1 MTETWLKDWLKDPE
15 AIYRLS
21 FERVRTETDV
31 SALAPEL
38 HALAYRLV
46 HSCAR
51 PEIVADIAASD
62 GAVAAGVAAL
72 KAGAPVIAD
81 SRMTA
86 AGITRAFLPKENA
99 VVCILDEESLG
110 DAAKAGDTTRSAA
123 GIDCVKDRLQGA
135 VVAVGNAPT
144 ALFRLIEIARGR
156 EAALPALVLGFPVGF
171 VGAAEAKDALIA
183 SDLPFVTL
191 KGRFGGSALAAAA
204 VNALALAARGAS

>member
-1 MTETWLKDWLKDPE
+1 VTEPWLKDAD

-21 FERVRTETDV
+21 FERAHAETDV
-31 SALAPEL
+31 SKLAPEL

-51 PEIVADIAASD
+51 PEIAADIAASQ

-72 KAGAPVIAD
+72 KAGAPVIVD

-86 AGITRAFLPKENA
+86 AGITRAFLPRDNA
-99 VVCILDEESLG
+99 ITCVLDDAG
-110 DAAKAGDTTRSAA
+110 VADAAKAGGTTRSAA
-123 GIDCVKDRLQGA
+123 GIDCANDLLQGA

-144 ALFRLIEIARGR
+144 ALFRLIEIARER
-156 EAALPALVLGFPVGF
+156 RAIRPALVLGFPVGF

-183 SDLPFVTL
+183 SGLPFVTL

-204 VNALALAARGAS
+204 VNALALAATGAS